1 MARFSLGVVVACLS
15 AAGRTVAGHSTW
27 GVTVPPRGGGIS
39 EYSNLCDTVKSSVV
53 EKASQSIDGLR
64 RSVVDEGAIVSE
76 YGEKADEICNK
87 ALEEFAKSAL
97 DAQGDSSAA
106 STYERKLEELEAVL
120 DASLQVIYLRQLA
133 LLREKALQ
141 TYRANTRVTEASD
154 YEAMLQAD
162 SQFVRGAEESTRKG
176 SDWDFSSERSYLQSV
191 MNDVAQTRKKLIDVQ
206 MKATEKQN
214 VIMQVLQQ
222 QQQIIQQLQMQLY
235 GQTSPWNVGM
245 AYRIPDTNFN
255 VQGSYQQG
263 RTNLQLS
270 CVPDEYAPMLGPNG
284 FTNGVGP
291 GNLGLSLNLSV

>member
-1 MARFSLGVVVACLS
+1 MARFELVVVACLS
-15 AAGRTVAGHSTW
+15 FASRAVALRSAW
-27 GVTVPPRGGGIS
+27 GVPFPPRGGS
-39 EYSNLCDTVKSSVV
+39 VASDYASLCEATKSSVI
-53 EKASQSIDGLR
+53 EKASQSIDDFR
-64 RSVVDEGAIVSE
+64 RSVVDEGTILSSF
-76 YGEKADEICNK
+76 GEKSDDICQK
-87 ALEEFAKSAL
+87 ALEEFAKNAP
-97 DAQGDSSAA
+97 DAGDDSLAA
-106 STYERKLEELEAVL
+106 STYDRKLEELEAVL

-133 LLREKALQ
+133 LLREEALQ

-162 SQFVRGAEESTRKG
+162 SQFVRGAEEATRKG

-214 VIMQVLQQ
+214 VILQVLQQ

-255 VQGSYQQG
+255 LQGQYQQG

-291 GNLGLSLNLSV
+291 GNLGLSLNLSL